1 MILPSMV
8 TIKQKFNVPSIPDV
22 GKETISIIE
31 NSGILKK
38 IKKGDRV
45 AVGVGSR
52 GIVGLR
58 ETIQAVCRAIKET
71 GAEAFVFP
79 AMGSH
84 GGGTSRGQKE
94 MLNSLGVNSDT
105 VGVEILSEIEGVC
118 IGETD
123 DGIPVHVDKNA
134 LEADHVVVVNRV
146 KPHTKFKG
154 PVESG
159 IAKMLAIGMG
169 KLEGAS
175 ILHKNAVKFG
185 LSHIIATASKKVMEK
200 INFLFGIAIIESP
213 EKTVHSISIL
223 TSETLGEE
231 ENLLKRA
238 SEIMARIPF
247 DEFDVLIVDEIG
259 KDISGTGMDTNVTGR
274 NRDILGDFCILP
286 KVARIVV
293 RDLSEKTQ
301 GNASGIGFADFTIR
315 RLVDKIDIKKTYTNA
330 LAALSPEKAAIPLTL
345 ENDRDAVEAALGSIG
360 LSDGT
365 DARVVRIKNT
375 SELSVMQ
382 ISESLARSI
391 PAKKASSIEIVSP
404 PSPMSFDKDGNLNQG
419 YDIP

>member
-1 MILPSMV
+1 
-8 TIKQKFNVPSIPDV
+8 
-22 GKETISIIE
+22 
-31 NSGILKK
+31 
-38 IKKGDRV
+38 
-45 AVGVGSR
+45 
-52 GIVGLR
+52 
-58 ETIQAVCRAIKET
+58 
-71 GAEAFVFP
+71 
-79 AMGSH
+79 
-84 GGGTSRGQKE
+84 
-94 MLNSLGVNSDT
+94 
-105 VGVEILSEIEGVC
+105 
-118 IGETD
+118 
-123 DGIPVHVDKNA
+123 
-134 LEADHVVVVNRV
+134 
-146 KPHTKFKG
+146 
-154 PVESG
+154 
-159 IAKMLAIGMG
+159 MG

-185 LSHIIATASKKVMEK
+185 LPHIIATASKKVMEK

-223 TSETLGEE
+223 TSETMGEE

-238 SEIMARIPF
+238 SKIMARIPF
-247 DEFDVLIVDEIG
+247 DEIDVLIVDEIG

-293 RDLSEKTQ
+293 RDLSEKTR
-301 GNASGIGFADFTIR
+301 GNANGIGFADFTIR

-365 DARVVRIKNT
+365 DAGVVRIKNT

-391 PAKKASSIEIVSP
+391 PAEKASSIEIVSP
-404 PSPMSFDKDGNLNQG
+404 PSPMSFDKDGNLNRG
-419 YDIP
+419 YDIS